1 MSDINLNCPLHYPKV
16 QSKYI
21 SKLKS
26 SQGASSQFNDGR
38 NHAELKTGMLKEHL
52 KDKNIKQGRVDSTS
66 IMEATGN
73 KNKKGPDARIVN
85 LMEIFEPV
93 EPVGVG
99 ESSEVQEQVVMK
111 VEVGV
116 GVEANIVPGKEAR
129 KGVKAGRRKDGL
141 VQTRIEGFL
150 NLSGGVV
157 VNKKRK
163 QASMGGKMT
172 PTSNKKIKK

>member
-1 MSDINLNCPLHYPKV
+1 M
-16 QSKYI
+16 
-21 SKLKS
+21 KLCCK
-26 SQGASSQFNDGR
+26 R
-38 NHAELKTGMLKEHL
+38 K
-52 KDKNIKQGRVDSTS
+52 R
-66 IMEATGN
+66 
-73 KNKKGPDARIVN
+73 GPDARIVN

-99 ESSEVQEQVVMK
+99 ESRVSEVQEQVVMK
-111 VEVGV
+111 VELGL
-116 GVEANIVPGKEAR
+116 GVEANIMPGKEVR
-129 KGVKAGRRKDGL
+129 KVLKAGRRKDGL

-163 QASMGGKMT
+163 QASMGGKLK

>member
-1 MSDINLNCPLHYPKV
+1 LPKSTPPNEELLIIV
-16 QSKYI
+16 QSKDI

-26 SQGASSQFNDGR
+26 SQGACSQLNAGR

-52 KDKNIKQGRVDSTS
+52 KDKNIKQGRVASTS

-111 VEVGV
+111 VELGL
-116 GVEANIVPGKEAR
+116 GVEAKIMPGKKVR
-129 KGVKAGRRKDGL
+129 KVLKAGRRKDGL

-163 QASMGGKMT
+163 QASMGG
-172 PTSNKKIKK
+172 